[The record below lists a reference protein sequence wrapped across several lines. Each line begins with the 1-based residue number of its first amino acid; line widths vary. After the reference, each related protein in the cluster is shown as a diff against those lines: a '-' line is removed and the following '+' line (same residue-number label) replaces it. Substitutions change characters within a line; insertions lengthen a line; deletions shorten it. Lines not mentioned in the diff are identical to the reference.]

1 MNIEQKSIKI
11 VFFGNPGVGKTAII
25 SKYVNEFGDINSPT
39 IGANYLEKIVKKNGK
54 EYELNIWDTPGQT
67 KFNSLG
73 KHYYKEWFVAILLY
87 DIQSQESLEAL
98 KNEWYPDLL
107 KYGEKYT
114 IKAVVGHEKY
124 LGAFESDCLTDEEYA
139 KQFAKEIGASFH
151 IVSSYSGYWLFN
163 SLIDRFL
170 SPEFTEKYNEM
181 MKMKEIDNPN
191 LIKEEKKR
199 KRGYKR

>member
-1 MNIEQKSIKI
+1 MIFKAK
-11 VFFGNPGVGKTAII
+11 
-25 SKYVNEFGDINSPT
+25 
-39 IGANYLEKIVKKNGK
+39 
-54 EYELNIWDTPGQT
+54 
-67 KFNSLG
+67 
-73 KHYYKEWFVAILLY
+73 
-87 DIQSQESLEAL
+87 ESLEAL

-124 LGAFESDCLTDEEYA
+124 LGAFESDCLADEEYA

-170 SPEFTEKYNEM
+170 SPEFTEKL
-181 MKMKEIDNPN
+181 KMKEIDNPN
-191 LIKEEKKR
+191 LIKEEKKKK
-199 KRGYKR
+199 KRI